1 MLTRRWSGLRSVTP
15 FLLKNEP
22 TSVLYVARLSP
33 RGDEA
38 TVKASLNRAFVAYT
52 RPETRRASH
61 DQDEAH
67 VKVRG
72 GPNPRAVQ
80 HSGMSCG

>member
-1 MLTRRWSGLRSVTP
+1 MSVTA

-22 TSVLYVARLSP
+22 TSDSDVARLSSC
-33 RGDEA
+33 GNEA
-38 TVKASLNRAFVAYT
+38 IVKASLNRAFVASN
-52 RPETRRASH
+52 RPETRRSSH
-61 DQDEAH
+61 DQDE
-67 VKVRG
+67 VPRKRDG